1 MGSGVGSPPEPPGRP
16 AYLLDFGVLWWMWF
30 GSGVVLLCLR
40 FLYCASD
47 AVSML
52 AYPST
57 WMIAVYGG
65 R

>member
-1 MGSGVGSPPEPPGRP
+1 
-16 AYLLDFGVLWWMWF
+16 LDFGVLWWMWF